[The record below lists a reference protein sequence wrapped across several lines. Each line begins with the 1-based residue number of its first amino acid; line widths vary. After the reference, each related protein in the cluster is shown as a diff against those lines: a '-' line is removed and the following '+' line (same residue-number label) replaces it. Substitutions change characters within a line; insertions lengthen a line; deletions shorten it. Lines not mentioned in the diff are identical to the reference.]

1 MQLTELAGVGPALA
15 DKFRA
20 LGIEQVEDLLFHL
33 PTRYEDRTRVQA
45 FGAAVEG
52 EPLLAC
58 GQVVDS
64 QIRYGRRRSLVV
76 TLEDDSGML
85 SMRLFHFSSRQ
96 LSGFKPGAWVRVFG
110 DVRRSGYQLEMIHPE
125 YRLVSAE
132 QAKEAEHET
141 LTPVYPAVA
150 GLTQNR
156 IRITIEQ
163 ALKRSDVL
171 VPDLLQ
177 QRFDLGLHAALRL
190 IHAPPPDQQDQ
201 VERARTRLIREELLA
216 HRLAMLNLRARKLHQ
231 KAASIARGALL
242 EQLRQAL
249 PFALT
254 GAQARVLDE
263 ILGDMARPN
272 PMLRLLQGDVG
283 AGKTAVAALAAS
295 AALGVGLRAV
305 IMAPT
310 EILARQH
317 AKTLSAW
324 FTPLGVPVVLRIGGK
339 AGNSEALPAT
349 GPALIVGTHA
359 LFHGEPEFGAVGL
372 IVVDEQH
379 RFGVDQRLGLKN
391 LATRDDC
398 HPHQLIMTA
407 TPIPRTLAQTFFA
420 DLDFSS
426 IDELPPGR
434 EPVVTVAL
442 PQNRR
447 GEVIERLRAACKQG
461 RQAYWVSPVIE
472 ASEWAE
478 AAEDIHAELT
488 SALPG
493 LRVGLVHGRLKA
505 KDKQAVMSAFA
516 AGDVQILVATTV
528 IEVGVDVPNASVMV
542 IDNAERLGLAQLHQL
557 RGRVGRGGVASHCVL
572 MYRPPLT
579 DAARSRLDALR
590 HEHNGFRLAERD
602 LELRGAGEIL
612 GTRQSG
618 LSEFRIAD
626 PQRDAAWLGE
636 VRNLA
641 ESVFREQP
649 DVVGPLLMRWLP
661 AGQKYADA

>member
-1 MQLTELAGVGPALA
+1 MQLTELAGIGPALA

-20 LGIEQVEDLLFHL
+20 LGVEQVEDLLFHL
-33 PTRYEDRTRVQA
+33 PTRYEDRTRIEDI
-45 FGAAVEG
+45 GAG
-52 EPLLAC
+52 EPILAC
-58 GQVVDS
+58 GQVVDT
-64 QIRYGRRRSLVV
+64 QIRFGRRRSLLV
-76 TLEDDSGML
+76 TLEDHTGQL

-96 LSGFKPGAWVRVFG
+96 QSGFRAGAWVRVYG
-110 DVRRSGYQLEMIHPE
+110 EVRRSGYQLEMVHPE
-125 YRLVSAE
+125 YRIVTQAE
-132 QAKEAEHET
+132 ARKAEHQT

-156 IRITIEQ
+156 IRSVVQQ
-163 ALKRSDVL
+163 ALQQAETL
-171 VPDLLQ
+171 VPDLLVE
-177 QRFDLGLHAALRL
+177 RFELGLHAALRL
-190 IHAPPPDQQDQ
+190 IHAPPPQQQDQ
-201 VERARTRLIREELLA
+201 VEQARTRLIREELLA
-216 HRLAMLNLRARKLHQ
+216 HRLAMLNLRARKLKQ
-231 KAASIARGALL
+231 KAAPVSSGTLL
-242 EQLRQAL
+242 EQLRRAL
-249 PFALT
+249 PFELT
-254 GAQARVLDE
+254 AAQARVLDE
-263 ILGDMARPN
+263 ILADMARPS

-295 AALGVGLRAV
+295 AALGQGLRAIV
-305 IMAPT
+305 MAPT

-317 AKTLSAW
+317 AKTLGAW
-324 FTPLGVPVVLRIGGK
+324 FGPLGVPVVLRLGGK
-339 AGNSEALPAT
+339 SGSSEALPET

-379 RFGVDQRLGLKN
+379 RFGVDQRLGLKA

-398 HPHQLIMTA
+398 HPHQLVMTA

-426 IDELPPGR
+426 IDQLPPGR

-442 PQNRR
+442 AQNRR
-447 GEVIERLRAACKQG
+447 GEVVERLRAACAQG

-472 ASEWAE
+472 ASDWAE

-488 SALPG
+488 AALPG
-493 LRVGLVHGRLKA
+493 MRIGLVHGRLKP
-505 KDKQAVMSAFA
+505 KDKQAVMNAFA
-516 AGDVQILVATTV
+516 AGEVQILVATTV

-579 DAARSRLDALR
+579 DTARARLDALR

-626 PQRDAAWLGE
+626 PQRDAAWLGQ
-636 VRNLA
+636 VRTLA
-641 ESVFREQP
+641 AQVFREQP
-649 DVVGPLLMRWLP
+649 EVVGPLLMRWLP